1 MSEGGGGG
9 MSSGGGSNRRISPLT
24 LPPDPSGGGGRLMRA
39 GSGDSLDGSRSSLDS
54 SKKGLKL
61 VRVNRFV
68 RLCVYVYRQRVLC
81 VCLCPLVG
89 RGGLLCLYEG
99 PKKNPRPFFSKLT
112 PLTPHHSHNK
122 QIG

>member
-61 VRVNRFV
+61 VRVRRFV

-81 VCLCPLVG
+81 VCLSFGGARGVALLV
-89 RGGLLCLYEG
+89 RR

-112 PLTPHHSHNK
+112 PQTLHHSHNK